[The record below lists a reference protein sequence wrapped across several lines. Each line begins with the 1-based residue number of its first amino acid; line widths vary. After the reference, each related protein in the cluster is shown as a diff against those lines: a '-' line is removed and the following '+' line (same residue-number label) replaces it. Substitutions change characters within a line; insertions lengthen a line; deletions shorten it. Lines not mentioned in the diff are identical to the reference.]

1 MVPRS
6 RVAAASGRSLL
17 RPGGEQLTIMGF
29 LEDLARRAEVLDPL
43 RPATRLFVVVLAL
56 SALGFLLQAS
66 FAATTRSPAEFW
78 EELRGQ
84 ALLRILSLGGMLLA
98 FRVGPAGL
106 RRCLPHLVVLAAVML
121 VLVFVEPFRAAR
133 NGAFR
138 WIELPLGARLTFQP
152 SELAR
157 IVVVLWVA
165 DRCVK
170 LGPRVHDLR
179 RGVFPMLLL
188 ALFFFVVI
196 LVETDL
202 GGAMLLLICALSTM
216 WVGGARMLPVG
227 ASLVAIGGGAIT
239 AAGLFVPYMRN
250 RIAMWFGQVDN
261 GQVAG
266 TLKALGSGGL
276 FGAGYTQGGY
286 RNDGVPYL
294 ESDYVFALVGEELG
308 LVGLLLVLAGWLAF
322 LWFAL
327 RVVLSLRERYEAL
340 ASFGLLLSVALQ
352 AMVHV
357 QVVSGLAPPKGM
369 TLPFLSDGGTS
380 LIVSSVA
387 VGLALGAAR
396 KTHEELYPCTP
407 SNATA

>member
-1 MVPRS
+1 MVQRAKT
-6 RVAAASGRSLL
+6 AAL
-17 RPGGEQLTIMGF
+17 RGPGSGEQLTIMGF
-29 LEDLARRAEVLDPL
+29 LDNLARKAEVHDPL
-43 RPATRLFVVVLAL
+43 RPATRLFLVVLAL
-56 SALGFLLQAS
+56 SGLGFLMQTS
-66 FAATTRSPAEFW
+66 FAATTRSSSEFW
-78 EELRGQ
+78 SELRGQ
-84 ALLRILSLGGMLLA
+84 GLFRVLSLGVMLLA
-98 FRVGPAGL
+98 FRIGPGGL
-106 RRCLPHLVVLAAVML
+106 RRLLPHLVVLSALLL
-121 VLVFVEPFRAAR
+121 VLVFIEPFRAAR

-138 WIELPLGARLTFQP
+138 WVEFPLGARLTFQP

-170 LGPRVHDLR
+170 LGPRVHDVR
-179 RGVFPMLLL
+179 RGVLPMLVL
-188 ALFFFVVI
+188 ALFFFMIV

-261 GQVAG
+261 GQVSG
-266 TLKALGSGGL
+266 TLKALASGNA
-276 FGAGYTQGGY
+276 FGAGFTHGGF
-286 RNDGVPYL
+286 RNAGVPYL

-308 LVGLLLVLAGWLAF
+308 VFGMWIVLGCWLAF

-327 RVVLSLRERYEAL
+327 RLVLSLRERYEAL
-340 ASFGLLLSVALQ
+340 AAFGLLLSVALQ

-357 QVVSGLAPPKGM
+357 QVVAGLAPPKGM

-380 LIVSSVA
+380 LIVSSFA